1 MPRCS
6 KSVLRLALL
15 LACSSLV
22 SEAQTSPASSGA
34 AQTSNATQAPAATS
48 GVAPQQPDW
57 TRPQSQQPLT
67 VDRDPIYSPDP
78 EPIQAQSAA
87 QTPSQLSK
95 GQNGGFTLQRDV
107 EEVLL
112 PATVVDDHGK
122 FVDTLQKDNFKVFED
137 GAPQTIASFQHQDMP
152 ISLAILVDN
161 SGSMRTKRQA
171 VNSSAID
178 LVKASN
184 HDDESMIVN
193 FADEAYQDTELT
205 GSIPKL
211 QDGLSHIESK
221 GGTALYDA
229 VIASADYMTKAAKRP
244 KQVILIITDGEDNAS
259 SSTLEETVRRVQNLQ
274 GPVVYCIG
282 LLFEDNGVGREGR
295 RARRALQELAD
306 ETGGVAFF
314 PKSLAQVD
322 ETAQEVAKDI
332 RSQYTIGYHSTAPI
346 TKPGY
351 RTVHVDAKAKGMNR
365 LIVRTRPGYFP
376 KGSEP
381 AKTKTASAAR

>member
-6 KSVLRLALL
+6 NTILRLALV
-15 LACSSLV
+15 LACYPL
-22 SEAQTSPASSGA
+22 
-34 AQTSNATQAPAATS
+34 ATQAESPAAPQNTS
-48 GVAPQQPDW
+48 QAPAPSASTTTLPQQPDY

-67 VDRDPIYSPDP
+67 ADHDPVYSPDP
-78 EPIQAQSAA
+78 EPAQAQTAA

-95 GQNGGFTLQRDV
+95 GEKGGFTLQRDV

-112 PATVVDDHGK
+112 PATVVDDHGH

-171 VNSSAID
+171 VNASAID

-205 GSIPKL
+205 GSVAKL

-229 VIASADYMTKAAKRP
+229 VIASADYMTKAAKRS

-274 GPVVYCIG
+274 GPVVYCMG
-282 LLFEDNGVGREGR
+282 LLFEDSGTGREGR

-351 RTVHVDAKAKGMNR
+351 RTVHVEAKAKGMNR
-365 LIVRTRPGYFP
+365 LIVRTRTGYFP

-381 AKTKTASAAR
+381 AKTKTASAR

>member
-6 KSVLRLALL
+6 KPVLRLALL
-15 LACSSLV
+15 FACLPLASK
-22 SEAQTSPASSGA
+22 AQAPAASQGA
-34 AQTSNATQAPAATS
+34 AQTPAAPAGSVPA
-48 GVAPQQPDW
+48 QPDY
-57 TRPQSQQPLT
+57 TRPQAQQPLT
-67 VDRDPIYSPDP
+67 VDRDPVYSPDP

-95 GQNGGFTLQRDV
+95 GEKGGFTLQRDV

-112 PATVVDDHGK
+112 PATVVDDHGH

-137 GAPQTIASFQHQDMP
+137 GVPQTIASFQHQDMP

-205 GSIPKL
+205 GSITKL
-211 QDGLSHIESK
+211 QEGLSHIESK

-229 VIASADYMTKAAKRP
+229 VIASADYMTKAAKRS

-274 GPVVYCIG
+274 GPVVYCVG
-282 LLFEDNGVGREGR
+282 LLFEDNGTGREGR

-351 RTVHVDAKAKGMNR
+351 RTVHVEARAKGMNR
-365 LIVRTRPGYFP
+365 LIVRTRTGYFP

-381 AKTKTASAAR
+381 AAKTKTASAAK